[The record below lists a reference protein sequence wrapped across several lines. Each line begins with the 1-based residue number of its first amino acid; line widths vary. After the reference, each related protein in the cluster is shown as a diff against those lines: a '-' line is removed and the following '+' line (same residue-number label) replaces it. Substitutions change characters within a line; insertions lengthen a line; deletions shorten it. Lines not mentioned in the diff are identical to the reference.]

1 MPWTEETSQDLVCVR
16 YLKMSYQVREDGSKW
31 LETEGTG
38 KETMERN
45 NWTSQNLQRVVELR
59 KKKMLGT

>member
-1 MPWTEETSQDLVCVR
+1 
-16 YLKMSYQVREDGSKW
+16 

-45 NWTSQNLQRVVELR
+45 NLASQNSQTDVELR
-59 KKKMLGT
+59 KKKRKKLIMFTLHYASQ